1 MNDHIRSFN
10 SQLLISCP
18 MAAKSS
24 DLSDK
29 MSEDNLQ
36 TNGQVEKPAHRAA
49 DRWEMEEGDSSPHD
63 LLMWSPVQRPP
74 LGPLNMKY
82 CLEI

>member
-1 MNDHIRSFN
+1 MS
-10 SQLLISCP
+10 

-24 DLSDK
+24 DLVDK
-29 MSEDNLQ
+29 MSEANLQ
-36 TNGQVEKPAHRAA
+36 VDGQVEKPPQGAA
-49 DRWEMEEGDSSPHD
+49 DLRETEEKDSSPLC

-74 LGPLNMKY
+74 LGCLNMKH